1 MPLIQARAQLL
12 EMIGRGEKPLG
23 VFITS
28 TDPAT
33 TEIMAEVGFD
43 FIIIDGEHGP
53 MGRVQVEDHTRAA
66 KAGGIIALARVL
78 ENSQTLIQATLDSGA
93 HGIVI
98 PHVDTP
104 EHARAAVA
112 ACRYAPAGRRGM
124 CPTVRSGGYN
134 LDNWSNWVRAANENV
149 LVIPL
154 IESRLAVENIE
165 EILAVDGID
174 IIHFGPGDLSADMGL
189 AFPDG
194 MSQLTEAWQRVRS
207 AASAAGKYIM
217 SPAGLGFDDSELLSA
232 PMDLMLLHQAG
243 ARIVAEHKK
252 SV

>member
-1 MPLIQARAQLL
+1 MAHIQARTQLL
-12 EMIGRGEKPLG
+12 DMIRRGEKPLG

-43 FIIIDGEHGP
+43 FIVIDGEHGP
-53 MGRVQVEDHTRAA
+53 MGRVQVEDHVRAA
-66 KAGGIIALARVL
+66 KAGGTIPLARVL
-78 ENSQTLIQATLDSGA
+78 ENSPTLIQATLDSGA
-93 HGIVI
+93 HGIII
-98 PHVDTP
+98 PHLDTP
-104 EHARAAVA
+104 EQARAAVA
-112 ACRYAPAGRRGM
+112 ACRYAPVGRRGM

-134 LDNWSNWVRAANENV
+134 LDNWPGFVRAANENV

-189 AFPDG
+189 EFPAG
-194 MSQLTEAWQRVRS
+194 MGQLTTAWQRVRS
-207 AASAAGKYIM
+207 AANAAGKYIL
-217 SPAGLGFDDSELLSA
+217 SPAGLGFDDSDLLSA
-232 PMDLMLLHQAG
+232 PMDLMILHQAG
-243 ARIVAEHKK
+243 ARIVAEHRK
-252 SV
+252 SA